1 MRVCSP
7 AGLARLSPRVSARR
21 RLHVALAAVS
31 RADSLLG
38 GPEAVRDATVL
49 VVGGGMS
56 GLGAAATLVSA
67 GVNTLLVEQG
77 RGVGGRVCSRR
88 ARGPHGELSFDHGC
102 QYFAPKPGD
111 PFAAVL
117 AELEGAGV
125 VARWG
130 AGGRLGT
137 VGCDAAGRLDWSS
150 FAPQPPSKA
159 AFVGVPTASV
169 VGRHLL
175 ATAVARPG
183 AGTLAVATSTR
194 ASPGSLR
201 RDGDAWLVSTHP
213 KSAPEKTTTTQHR
226 VVIAAGSASS
236 TFNVINRVAP
246 SLAAAAGAVR
256 ADACWG
262 LLVAFATPLFREAGC
277 VADGVLVSGSSS
289 LAWVARNS
297 SKPGRQSDSGADCW
311 VVHATPS
318 WSNER
323 RELNKDA
330 VAQALLQEF
339 CQACGLASAPPT
351 EHVEAFLWNAAFP
364 LNPASPAEGC
374 YTDVSLRLAM
384 AGDWCIGPRAGDA
397 WASGVAAADAV
408 LRDML

>member
-1 MRVCSP
+1 
-7 AGLARLSPRVSARR
+7 
-21 RLHVALAAVS
+21 
-31 RADSLLG
+31 
-38 GPEAVRDATVL
+38 
-49 VVGGGMS
+49 MS
-56 GLGAAATLVSA
+56 GLGAATTLVSA
-67 GVNTLLVEQG
+67 GVSTLLVEQG

-88 ARGPHGELSFDHGC
+88 ARGTHGELSFDHGC

-111 PFAAVL
+111 PFEAVL
-117 AELEGAGV
+117 GELEAAGV

-137 VGCDAAGRLDWSS
+137 VGCDAAGTLNWSS

-175 ATAVARPG
+175 AAALARPG
-183 AGTLAVATSTR
+183 AGALAVATGTR
-194 ASPGSLR
+194 AAPGSLR
-201 RDGDAWLVSTHP
+201 REGDAWLVSTHP
-213 KSAPEKTTTTQHR
+213 KPEPGKATTTQHR
-226 VVIAAGSASS
+226 VVVAAGSASS
-236 TFNVINRVAP
+236 TFNVINPVAP
-246 SLAAAAGAVR
+246 ALAAAAGAVR

-262 LLVAFATPLFREAGC
+262 LLVAFATPLFGDAGC

-289 LAWVARNS
+289 LAWFARNS

-311 VVHATPS
+311 VVHAMPS

-323 RELNKDA
+323 RELKADA

-339 CQACGLASAPPT
+339 RQACGLAATPPT
-351 EHVEAFLWNAAFP
+351 VHVEAFLWNAAFP
-364 LNPASPAEGC
+364 LNPASPAEDC
-374 YTDVSLRLAM
+374 FADASLRLAM

-397 WASGVAAADAV
+397 WASGVAAAHAV